1 MKKRLSFR
9 IMIPLLLILGLTLS
23 VNITITQKLQ
33 GVRENAQQLIESNA
47 QMSEEAYSLLTGTI
61 EDINSGLSVN
71 GILSSCQLLMVI
83 ITIIITLF
91 TVVRPLKKV
100 RVQLNA
106 IVEAMEDNRG
116 DLSERISTKLSD
128 EIGSLAG
135 GMNLLLD
142 KLEGVMKNVKGYSE
156 NLDASSEKI
165 SVAVDDSI
173 QRSREVSD
181 KSFEIRD
188 DIKKI
193 AEEIHSISENMNIL
207 KDNNNATSGLSM
219 TGREYAVEMK
229 NRAQNI
235 ENMVQTSKD
244 TSVNIT
250 EGLRKELLKSLEGS
264 KNVNSIQALVDDIL
278 SITSQTNLLALN
290 ASIESARAGEAG
302 RGFAVVADEIRN
314 LSEDSKNTVEKI
326 QEISNV
332 IIASVNNLADSSEK
346 LLKYISEDVM
356 NDYDKFVKTSQEYL
370 SDADRI
376 EDMMVE
382 LNNGAKE
389 TMSLSD
395 DINNKLADISDTAD
409 VENTQVMALADAIDE
424 VTGNINN
431 IHNLAMVNAD
441 VSVQLKAELDKF
453 KEI

>member
-33 GVRENAQQLIESNA
+33 GVRENTQQLLESNA
-47 QMSEEAYSLLTGTI
+47 QMSQEVQDTLNGTI

-71 GILSSCQLLMVI
+71 GILSSFQLLMVI
-83 ITIIITLF
+83 VTIIVTLL

-100 RVQLNA
+100 RVQLDG

-116 DLSERISTKLSD
+116 DLSERIKTNLSD

-156 NLDASSEKI
+156 NLDDSSEKI
-165 SVAVDDSI
+165 SVAVDGSI
-173 QRSREVSD
+173 QMSKQVSD
-181 KSFEIRD
+181 KSFEIKE
-188 DIKKI
+188 DIKRI
-193 AEEIHSISENMNIL
+193 ADEIHAISVNMNVL
-207 KDNNNATSGLSM
+207 KDNNNATSDLSM
-219 TGREYAVEMK
+219 TGRQYAVDMK

-244 TSVNIT
+244 TSENIT
-250 EGLRKELLKSLEGS
+250 DSLRKELLKSLEDS
-264 KNVNSIQALVDDIL
+264 KNVNNIQALVNDIL
-278 SITSQTNLLALN
+278 SMTHQTNLLALN

-332 IIASVNNLADSSEK
+332 IISSVNSLANSSEK
-346 LLKYISEDVM
+346 LLEYISNEVM
-356 NDYDKFVKTSQEYL
+356 ADYDKFVKTSKDYL
-370 SDADRI
+370 SDADKI
-376 EDMMVE
+376 ENMMVE

-395 DINNKLADISDTAD
+395 DINNKLADISNTAD
-409 VENTQVMALADAIDE
+409 RENTEVVALADAIDE
-424 VTGNINN
+424 VTGNIND
-431 IHNLAMVNAD
+431 IHNLAMINAD
-441 VSVQLKAELDKF
+441 VSVKLKSELDKF

>member
-9 IMIPLLLILGLTLS
+9 IIIPLLLILGLTLS

-229 NRAQNI
+229 
-235 ENMVQTSKD
+235 
-244 TSVNIT
+244 
-250 EGLRKELLKSLEGS
+250 
-264 KNVNSIQALVDDIL
+264 
-278 SITSQTNLLALN
+278 
-290 ASIESARAGEAG
+290 
-302 RGFAVVADEIRN
+302 
-314 LSEDSKNTVEKI
+314 
-326 QEISNV
+326 
-332 IIASVNNLADSSEK
+332 
-346 LLKYISEDVM
+346 
-356 NDYDKFVKTSQEYL
+356 
-370 SDADRI
+370 
-376 EDMMVE
+376 
-382 LNNGAKE
+382 
-389 TMSLSD
+389 
-395 DINNKLADISDTAD
+395 
-409 VENTQVMALADAIDE
+409 
-424 VTGNINN
+424 TG
-431 IHNLAMVNAD
+431 HRT
-441 VSVQLKAELDKF
+441 
-453 KEI
+453 